1 MKPRRVLASLP
12 PYHPGKK
19 KAGTTKLSS
28 NENPRGPS
36 PKAARAA
43 KEALSGVAVYPEGSS
58 GELREALAR
67 RTIGGVEFSPEQFIV
82 GNGSDEVMVMIAAA
96 YVEPG
101 DRVVTGAHTFSQYS
115 FAGRLFGG
123 EVIETPMPEGRFDI
137 DAIVEAAHGAKV
149 VFVCSPNNPTGTYLS
164 ANDLGRLVQG
174 VPETTLLVVDEAYSE
189 YVDAGDFGW
198 AERLIASRENLMV
211 LHTFSKI
218 FGLAALRV
226 GYGIGR
232 PEVVS
237 NLYKVKQPFNVGS
250 VAQSA
255 ALAALSDREFV
266 TETLDINRK
275 SKELMERFFRSNGI
289 SYLPTQGN
297 FFCLDL
303 GREAEPVVAALADR
317 GFSVRPLRSFGL
329 PNGIRVT
336 IGTERQAAGFCDAL
350 SFVLKPAPV

>member
-1 MKPRRVLASLP
+1 MIPRRVLETLP

-19 KAGTTKLSS
+19 KPGTIKLSS

-36 PKAARAA
+36 PKAVSAAR
-43 KEALSGVAVYPEGSS
+43 EALDQVAVYPEGSS

-67 RTIGGVEFSPEQFIV
+67 RDIGGARFSPEQFIV

-96 YVEPG
+96 YVEAG

-137 DAIVEAAHGAKV
+137 DAIVEAAQTAKL
-149 VFVCSPNNPTGTYLS
+149 VFVCSPNNPTGAYLTEKEMS
-164 ANDLGRLVQG
+164 RLVEEIPDS
-174 VPETTLLVVDEAYSE
+174 VLLVVDEAYSE
-189 YVDAGDFGW
+189 YVDADDFGW
-198 AERLIASRENLMV
+198 AERLVASRKNLVV

-226 GYGIGR
+226 GYGVGS
-232 PEVVS
+232 PEVIS

-250 VAQSA
+250 VAQTA
-255 ALAALSDREFV
+255 ALAALSDQDFV
-266 TETLDINRK
+266 RTTLKINQT
-275 SKELMERFFRSNGI
+275 SKVLMERFFRSNGI

-297 FFCLDL
+297 FFCIDL
-303 GREAEPVVAALADR
+303 GTEAEPIVAALADR

-329 PNGIRVT
+329 PNKIRVT
-336 IGTERQAAGFCDAL
+336 IGSEEQAAGFCDAL
-350 SFVLKPAPV
+350 SFVSKPALA